1 MFDQCY
7 RRILQLDPTN
17 IQGLHNLCVVM
28 VERGKLRQAEQC
40 LDRAAAMAPQQDY
53 IHRHLAIVRARI
65 SRLSKEEL
73 AANSINDEDDIFNES
88 LLASLTQVQGAQP
101 QQKYEQQAQESDED
115 EFIDNADSAVFRN
128 RAVVHNH
135 LGNKQK
141 QQQPATESIGDR
153 LDENFKGKNNV
164 LFIPFIS
171 VCTKKEFDFNFQ
183 WALMIIK

>member
-1 MFDQCY
+1 
-7 RRILQLDPTN
+7 
-17 IQGLHNLCVVM
+17 M

-88 LLASLTQVQGAQP
+88 LLASLTQVQHTQP
-101 QQKYEQQAQESDED
+101 QKQYEQQEHETDEED
-115 EFIDNADSAVFRN
+115 EFIDKSDPPAFRK

-135 LGNKQK
+135 IGNKQK
-141 QQQPATESIGDR
+141 QQQKPNAESIGKR
-153 LDENFKGKNNV
+153 LDENLKGERKS
-164 LFIPFIS
+164 I
-171 VCTKKEFDFNFQ
+171 FDFN
-183 WALMIIK
+183 IS